1 MLNVMY
7 KEFLDYKVKSIK
19 SYINVLKKIRSIE
32 DLKFTLG
39 LCWFCLTK
47 IIFKPKINNETIRGR

>member
-1 MLNVMY
+1 MY